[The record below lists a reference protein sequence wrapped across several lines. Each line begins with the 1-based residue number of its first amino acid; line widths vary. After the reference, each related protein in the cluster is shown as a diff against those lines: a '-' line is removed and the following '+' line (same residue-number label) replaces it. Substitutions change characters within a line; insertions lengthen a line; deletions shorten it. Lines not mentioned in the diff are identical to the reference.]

1 MTRMLQNFSDFFRKL
16 SWHWRAVFMSGRAQK
31 ETGPKKVLIS
41 SGSVFI
47 FLASIRQIY
56 AQPSAASQSYSAIL
70 LPYMDFDNTKSTV
83 TQPFPF
89 PFIPIPFYVRPGNYC
104 RLQLRWLKFTCIR
117 RAPVLAVFNYN

>member
-1 MTRMLQNFSDFFRKL
+1 
-16 SWHWRAVFMSGRAQK
+16 MSGRAQK

-70 LPYMDFDNTKSTV
+70 LPYMDFYNPKVYGDTSNFDDIVFSN
-83 TQPFPF
+83 
-89 PFIPIPFYVRPGNYC
+89 VRPHGVIGQRVKWN
-104 RLQLRWLKFTCIR
+104 
-117 RAPVLAVFNYN
+117 